1 MTIMSSVSL
10 PAGALNEAMERIG
23 AVIES
28 ETEALRELRVVDLQ
42 DFNNRKSRGLLD
54 LMRAVRALEGGRLD
68 EVTASR
74 LKALR
79 AKLDDNQA
87 ALAMHLSAA
96 REITTLVAQT
106 IRDSESDGTYSNRLP
121 AADKS
126 PW

>member
-1 MTIMSSVSL
+1 MSSVSL
-10 PAGALNEAMERIG
+10 PSGALNEAMERIG
-23 AVIES
+23 SVIDS

-68 EVTASR
+68 AATAER

-79 AKLDDNQA
+79 AKLEANQA
-87 ALAMHLSAA
+87 ALSIHLSAA
-96 REITTLVAQT
+96 KEITTLVAQT

-121 AADKS
+121 ARDAC